1 MPSKWESMSIEELF
15 ELHQQIQLVL
25 REKLIAKK
33 KLLENRLRRINVQS
47 DGEGRTSRRRSAT

>member
-1 MPSKWESMSIEELF
+1 MPSEWESMSIEELF

-33 KLLENRLRRINVQS
+33 KLLENRLRRINVQPDS
-47 DGEGRTSRRRSAT
+47 DGRTSRRRSAT